1 MKYPDE
7 MRTHCP
13 NCNSHTKHK
22 VSKESSGQPS
32 ENKWGQRQ
40 FRRVKKGYGGQP
52 RPKQKGGPKISEKA
66 VLILKCSECGKKQ
79 VRTGPR
85 TGDLKIG
92 E

>member
-1 MKYPDE
+1 MKFPNK

-13 NCNSHTKHK
+13 NCNAHTEHK
-22 VSKESSGQPS
+22 VSKESSGQTS

-40 FRRVKKGYGGQP
+40 FERVKKGYGGQP
-52 RPKQKGGPKISEKA
+52 RPKQKGGPKVSDKSVI
-66 VLILKCSECGKKQ
+66 VLKCSECGKKQ

-85 TGDLKIG
+85 TADLQVG